1 MDNTK
6 NIKTQKFFGHQISL
20 LKISCS
26 LMVNKYICM
35 CSYLCVYTTHLNR
48 KGIVSSLY
56 EVQLIWE
63 IIRKILDKE
72 PHVTRQCFKIW
83 KDNSVFK
90 NTKMT
95 NHQPKSWW
103 INLKIW

>member
-6 NIKTQKFFGHQISL
+6 NIKTQKFFGHQILL
-20 LKISCS
+20 LKISYS
-26 LMVNKYICM
+26 LMVNKYM

-63 IIRKILDKE
+63 IIRKILGKE
-72 PHVTRQCFKIW
+72 LHVNMQCFKIW
-83 KDNSVFK
+83 KDNSISK
-90 NTKMT
+90 NIEMT